1 MARLARTAGFG
12 RGPGRHAR
20 GGRGK
25 AAPGAAGEG
34 GGRGQGA
41 QARPAGGL
49 PLTAVTFL
57 PAGDRPGPPEPGG
70 RPLHAVLL
78 DGVAGAARLLDPLAR
93 ALDGTGP
100 AILPLDAGLP
110 AARLRQLIDAFQ
122 PDAVIGPDGEAR
134 TRSGQPGVAAETAV
148 IIGTSGS
155 TGEPKGVELS
165 AAALTHS
172 ARASLRRAG
181 ARPGERWLACLPAS
195 HVAGL
200 QVLVRSLVS
209 ETEPVVAARAT
220 ADAVR
225 AAADAGCAHVSV
237 VPTQLARLVGA
248 EGGARALARYRC
260 VLVGGAAAGAAV
272 LAEARAA
279 GVTVVTTYGMSETCG
294 GCVYDGVPLDGVTVR
309 EGEDGRLRISGPV
322 LMNRYHGRPDLTAAV
337 FEDAVLEDAVFE
349 DAVFGD
355 SGPGRP
361 AAGHREFVTSDLGRL
376 LPDGR
381 VEVRGRA
388 DDVINTGG
396 HKVVPGEVAAV
407 LAACPGVREVVVVGR
422 PDPEWGER
430 VIAVVVPADRE
441 HPPGLELLRTQVSA
455 RLPRYACPSE
465 VVLTDAIPV
474 LPSGKPDLAAL
485 KVART

>member
-1 MARLARTAGFG
+1 
-12 RGPGRHAR
+12 
-20 GGRGK
+20 
-25 AAPGAAGEG
+25 
-34 GGRGQGA
+34 
-41 QARPAGGL
+41 
-49 PLTAVTFL
+49 
-57 PAGDRPGPPEPGG
+57 
-70 RPLHAVLL
+70 
-78 DGVAGAARLLDPLAR
+78 
-93 ALDGTGP
+93 
-100 AILPLDAGLP
+100 
-110 AARLRQLIDAFQ
+110 
-122 PDAVIGPDGEAR
+122 
-134 TRSGQPGVAAETAV
+134 
-148 IIGTSGS
+148 
-155 TGEPKGVELS
+155 
-165 AAALTHS
+165 
-172 ARASLRRAG
+172 LRRAG

-237 VPTQLARLVGA
+237 VPTQLVRLLGA
-248 EGGARALARYRC
+248 DGGAQALARYRC
-260 VLVGGAAAGAAV
+260 VLVGGAAAGAAA

-279 GVTVVTTYGMSETCG
+279 GVTAVTTYGMSETCG

-309 EGEDGRLRISGPV
+309 EDEDGRLRISGPV

-337 FEDAVLEDAVFE
+337 FDH
-349 DAVFGD
+349 
-355 SGPGRP
+355 PGLGSS
-361 AAGHREFVTSDLGRL
+361 AAGYREFVTSDLGRL

-381 VEVRGRA
+381 VMVRGRA

-485 KVART
+485 RVART

>member
-1 MARLARTAGFG
+1 MDTMG
-12 RGPGRHAR
+12 
-20 GGRGK
+20 
-25 AAPGAAGEG
+25 
-34 GGRGQGA
+34 
-41 QARPAGGL
+41 
-49 PLTAVTFL
+49 T
-57 PAGDRPGPPEPGG
+57 

-78 DGVAGAARLLDPLAR
+78 NGVADAARLLEPLAR

-110 AARLRQLIDAFQ
+110 APRIRQLIEAFR
-122 PDAVIGPDGEAR
+122 PDAVIAPDGGAR
-134 TRSGQPGVAAETAV
+134 TRPGQPGVAAGTAV

-165 AAALTHS
+165 AAALGHS
-172 ARASLRRAG
+172 ARASLARAG

-200 QVLVRSLVS
+200 QVLVRSIAGG
-209 ETEPVVAARAT
+209 TGPVVAAEAT
-220 ADAVR
+220 ARAVR
-225 AAADAGCAHVSV
+225 DAADAGCAHVSV
-237 VPTQLARLVGA
+237 VPTQLVRLLG
-248 EGGARALARYRC
+248 ERGGAAALARYRC

-272 LAEARAA
+272 LDEARAA
-279 GVTVVTTYGMSETCG
+279 GVRAVTTYGMSETCG

-309 EGEDGRLRISGPV
+309 AGEDGRLRVSGPV
-322 LMNRYHGRPDLTAAV
+322 LMNRYHGRPDLTGAA
-337 FEDAVLEDAVFE
+337 LED
-349 DAVFGD
+349 G
-355 SGPGRP
+355 
-361 AAGHREFVTSDLGRL
+361 EFVTSDLGFVAG
-376 LPDGR
+376 GR
-381 VEVRGRA
+381 VVIRGRA

-396 HKVVPGEVAAV
+396 HKVVPGEVAAA
-407 LAACPGVREVVVVGR
+407 LSDCPGVREVVVVGR

-430 VIAVVVPADRE
+430 VTAVVVPADPAE
-441 HPPGLELLRTQVSA
+441 PPALELLRTHVSA